1 MSRHGVERRS
11 TDGGWHRPPFLIAHR
26 GWSSEA
32 PENTLVAFERAVE
45 AGAEVLEGD
54 LQLTRD
60 GVVAVIHDAR
70 VDRTTGGSGAVREL
84 SWDEIRRLDAGYERR
99 FGDRFRG
106 ERVPRLEQLLELA
119 RGRAQLFLE
128 IKPESVGKEPTIE
141 EATLQCVREGG
152 MDGDVG
158 VLSFAPVTL
167 RRVRE
172 RAPETPVGLVFRRW
186 RRQRLVEEALAC
198 GADYMV
204 CHASA
209 LAKRPELVEIAH
221 ARGLRTGVYVAD
233 DEVAV
238 RFFLEAGVDGITTN
252 RVGEMLPLLAQ
263 RTGPP
268 AP

>member
-1 MSRHGVERRS
+1 MAQRS
-11 TDGGWHRPPFLIAHR
+11 ATAGWHRPPFLVAHR

-32 PENTLVAFERAVE
+32 PENTLLAFERAVA

-60 GVVAVIHDAR
+60 GVVVVIHDPR
-70 VDRTTGGSGAVREL
+70 VDRTTDGSGAVREL
-84 SWDEIRRLDAGYERR
+84 SWEEIRRLDAGYGRR

-128 IKPESVGKEPTIE
+128 IKPEAVGEEPTIE
-141 EATLQCVREGG
+141 EATLQAVRDAA

-167 RRVRE
+167 RRVRR
-172 RAPETPVGLVFRRW
+172 RAPGLPLGLVFRRW
-186 RRQRLVEEALAC
+186 RRQRLVEETLAC

-204 CHASA
+204 CPASA
-209 LAKRPELVEIAH
+209 LAKRPELVGIAH
-221 ARGLRTGVYVAD
+221 ARGLRAGVYVAD
-233 DEVAV
+233 DEAAV
-238 RFFLEAGVDGITTN
+238 RFFLDAGVDGITTN
-252 RVGEMLPLLAQ
+252 RVGEMLPLLAG
-263 RTGPP
+263 RKGAP